1 MIGTVLTRSSS
12 VPSSAPTVDESSDLL
27 TEPEVDK
34 ALIDEGLIPSAL
46 EAAGVESIALPV
58 SHSASSYTN
67 IPSLSS
73 NSTLWKVP

>member
-1 MIGTVLTRSSS
+1 MLTRSSS
-12 VPSSAPTVDESSDLL
+12 VPSSALTVDESSDLL
-27 TEPEVDK
+27 KTEPEVDK
-34 ALIDEGLIPSAL
+34 ALIDESLIPSAL